1 MCGFVGIISN
11 KNILTNT
18 LEQSINSIIY
28 RGPDNKR
35 ILQSENYNFAFCR
48 LAINDLSEKSNQPF
62 QNNEAILLF
71 NGEIY
76 NFKELNKSFM
86 LKSIENSD
94 TSTLFEL
101 LNNKKNEDVLKELN
115 GMFSF
120 AFYNKKDKELF
131 CARDRF
137 GEKPFYYS
145 IINQN
150 TFIFSSEIKGILN
163 TGLIKPTINPNNI
176 FLYLKNSNLNNNQTI
191 YKEIFSL
198 PPGHYL
204 KFKGDKLEILDYSVK
219 KEKNLINFDE
229 VSIILNFEKM
239 FSDSI
244 EKLLYASVEA
254 GVLLSGGLD
263 SSMIVSEASKL
274 QKKLKTFSYG
284 FSEGNNELKYA
295 RYIADKFKTEHY
307 EFFDKDINVAD
318 MIILMQ
324 QIYDEPFSDT
334 SNIPTYLISKL
345 ASRHVK
351 VALTGDGADELLLGY
366 SNWNKRVF
374 KLNEVENSLLNN
386 IFDLNFENKLV
397 KNLTKYSI
405 YLKYLKILYQSD
417 SEEIAF
423 TNLKS
428 IFNDADLF
436 KLGFN
441 YEIVSKKKSLTKKN
455 F

>member
-163 TGLIKPTINPNNI
+163 AQDSLSLQLIQI
-176 FLYLKNSNLNNNQTI
+176 I
-191 YKEIFSL
+191 YF
-198 PPGHYL
+198 
-204 KFKGDKLEILDYSVK
+204 
-219 KEKNLINFDE
+219 
-229 VSIILNFEKM
+229 
-239 FSDSI
+239 
-244 EKLLYASVEA
+244 
-254 GVLLSGGLD
+254 
-263 SSMIVSEASKL
+263 
-274 QKKLKTFSYG
+274 
-284 FSEGNNELKYA
+284 
-295 RYIADKFKTEHY
+295 YI
-307 EFFDKDINVAD
+307 
-318 MIILMQ
+318 
-324 QIYDEPFSDT
+324 
-334 SNIPTYLISKL
+334 
-345 ASRHVK
+345 
-351 VALTGDGADELLLGY
+351 
-366 SNWNKRVF
+366 
-374 KLNEVENSLLNN
+374 
-386 IFDLNFENKLV
+386 
-397 KNLTKYSI
+397 
-405 YLKYLKILYQSD
+405 
-417 SEEIAF
+417 
-423 TNLKS
+423 
-428 IFNDADLF
+428 
-436 KLGFN
+436 
-441 YEIVSKKKSLTKKN
+441 
-455 F
+455 

>member
-1 MCGFVGIISN
+1 M
-11 KNILTNT
+11 
-18 LEQSINSIIY
+18 
-28 RGPDNKR
+28 D
-35 ILQSENYNFAFCR
+35 
-48 LAINDLSEKSNQPF
+48 
-62 QNNEAILLF
+62 
-71 NGEIY
+71 
-76 NFKELNKSFM
+76 
-86 LKSIENSD
+86 
-94 TSTLFEL
+94 
-101 LNNKKNEDVLKELN
+101 
-115 GMFSF
+115 
-120 AFYNKKDKELF
+120 
-131 CARDRF
+131 
-137 GEKPFYYS
+137 
-145 IINQN
+145 
-150 TFIFSSEIKGILN
+150 
-163 TGLIKPTINPNNI
+163 
-176 FLYLKNSNLNNNQTI
+176 FLR
-191 YKEIFSL
+191 
-198 PPGHYL
+198 
-204 KFKGDKLEILDYSVK
+204 
-219 KEKNLINFDE
+219 
-229 VSIILNFEKM
+229 
-239 FSDSI
+239 
-244 EKLLYASVEA
+244 
-254 GVLLSGGLD
+254 
-263 SSMIVSEASKL
+263 
-274 QKKLKTFSYG
+274 
-284 FSEGNNELKYA
+284 GNNELKYA